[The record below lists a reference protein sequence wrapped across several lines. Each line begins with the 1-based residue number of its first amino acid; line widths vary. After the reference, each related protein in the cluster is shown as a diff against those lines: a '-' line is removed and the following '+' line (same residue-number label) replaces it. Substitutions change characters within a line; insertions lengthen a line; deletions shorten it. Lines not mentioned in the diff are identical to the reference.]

1 MLRKH
6 TTRTTAEKWLQNWK
20 KPFRLGNHK
29 RGRIF
34 FAQEVKANNQK
45 VLSLKLETT
54 VKIPHIKKFDSYFGT
69 IKNPS
74 FLNKN
79 PKLVSNF
86 LMKVFEYASARFFWK
101 TDQEMT
107 VPLQNYGQNA
117 MTLLLAPKGDLAL
130 SERAVDRLVF
140 WITRKKNSPM
150 EFFSEN
156 KIFTKIEFGDS
167 KIVGVV
173 PSFFS
178 AAELSAFIFACDR
191 LPTVSE
197 ANQFYLK
204 QQESIGKERV

>member
-20 KPFRLGNHK
+20 KTFRLGNHK

-140 WITRKKNSPM
+140 WITRKKNSPIG
-150 EFFSEN
+150 FLGKNNFC
-156 KIFTKIEFGDS
+156 TKMQ
-167 KIVGVV
+167 VGSSAV
-173 PSFFS
+173 PGAVPFNFS
-178 AAELSAFIFACDR
+178 AADMASFIFNCDR
-191 LPTVSE
+191 LPTVPE
-197 ANQFYLK
+197 AYRFFWK
-204 QQESIGKERV
+204 KELSL